1 VSGGVSEPHPLNLGP
16 HVAGGAG
23 PAAEPGGRVD
33 AADAHV
39 ARDDRTLQ
47 TGSTGQ
53 NYPGPQGST
62 VGQRSTWVIMVQ
74 LEQVKQIFLQKCPT

>member
-1 VSGGVSEPHPLNLGP
+1 MAHLLVSGGVSEPHPLNLGP

-53 NYPGPQGST
+53 KLPRSPGEYGGVRGQPGSLW
-62 VGQRSTWVIMVQ
+62 SY
-74 LEQVKQIFLQKCPT
+74 